1 MEQEKQK
8 SFFRKFLDTA
18 NLVQQCRNNGVSL
31 WECPS
36 FLFIL
41 IGFLDILV
49 TILIYFVAS
58 RLGDPVFTV
67 LSLAVTNIAIMSIG
81 LILIKAA
88 EKVIKANQIRS
99 EFVSIAS
106 HQLRAPLGNIRWA
119 ADLLENSRI
128 GNLSDKQR
136 EYIESI
142 QANNQRMI
150 KLLNDLLDVS
160 NISTGTMMGVKST
173 VALEEIVQ
181 QVVEEYNSIAKFRGV
196 QLILDID
203 DGLPLVTINP
213 ERVKVAIQNLIDN
226 AVKYSMNKGAVN
238 VSISRTKNNVI
249 IKIEDHGVGIPMNQ
263 QKDVFKKFFRSTNV
277 KKYEV
282 IGTGLGLFIAKS
294 AVEGSRGKIW
304 FQSAEDKG
312 SAFYC
317 AFPFER

>member
-8 SFFRKFLDTA
+8 SFLRKFLDTA
-18 NLVQQCRNNGVSL
+18 NLVQQCRDNGVSI

-41 IGFLDILV
+41 IGFLDVLV
-49 TILIYFVAS
+49 TVLIYFVAS
-58 RLGDPVFTV
+58 RLGDPIFTV

-81 LILIKAA
+81 MVLIKAA
-88 EKVIKANQIRS
+88 EKVIQANQIRS

-160 NISTGTMMGVKST
+160 NISTGTMIGIEST
-173 VALEEIVQ
+173 VALEEIIQ
-181 QVVEEYNSIAKFRGV
+181 QVVEEYNSVAKFRGV
-196 QLILDID
+196 QLTLDVD
-203 DGLPLVTINP
+203 DGLPMVTINP

-226 AVKYSMNKGAVN
+226 AVKYSMNKGEVN
-238 VSISRTKNNVI
+238 ISVSRLRNNVI
-249 IKIEDHGVGIPMNQ
+249 IKIEDHGAGIPKSQ

-294 AVEGSRGKIW
+294 AIESSHGRIW
-304 FQSAEDKG
+304 FQSVEDKG
-312 SAFYC
+312 SIFYC

>member
-1 MEQEKQK
+1 MEQKKQK
-8 SFFRKFLDTA
+8 SFFKKLLDSA
-18 NLVQQCRNNGVSL
+18 NLMQQCRENGISI
-31 WECPS
+31 WECPT

-41 IGFLDILV
+41 IGLLDILV

-58 RLGDPVFTV
+58 RLGDPIFTV
-67 LSLAVTNIAIMSIG
+67 ASLAFTNIAIMSIG
-81 LILIKAA
+81 MVLIKAA

-128 GNLSDKQR
+128 GNLSNKQK

-142 QANNQRMI
+142 QANNKRMI

-160 NISTGTMMGVKST
+160 KINTGTMIGVART
-173 VALEEIVQ
+173 IALEEIVQ
-181 QVVEEYNSIAKFRGV
+181 QIIEEYNSIAKFRGV
-196 QLILDID
+196 QLTLDVD
-203 DGLPLVTINP
+203 DGLPMVTINP
-213 ERVKVAIQNLIDN
+213 ERIKIAIQNLVDN
-226 AVKYSMNKGAVN
+226 AVKYSRNRGEVKVF
-238 VSISRTKNNVI
+238 VSRMKNNVLL
-249 IKIEDHGVGIPMNQ
+249 KIEDSGAGIPQKQ

-294 AVEGSRGKIW
+294 AVEGSNGRIW
-304 FQSAEDKG
+304 FRSAEDKG
-312 SAFYC
+312 STFYC
-317 AFPFER
+317 SFPFEK

>member
-1 MEQEKQK
+1 MGEEKQK
-8 SFFRKFLDTA
+8 SFLRKFLDSA
-18 NLVQQCRNNGVSL
+18 NLVQQCRENGVGI

-41 IGFLDILV
+41 IGFLDILI

-58 RLGDPVFTV
+58 RLGDPIFTV
-67 LSLAVTNIAIMSIG
+67 LSLAVTNVAVMSIG
-81 LILIKAA
+81 MILIKAA

-128 GNLSDKQR
+128 GNLSEKQK

-142 QANNQRMI
+142 QINDKRMI

-160 NISTGTMMGVKST
+160 KINTGTMIGVARTIS
-173 VALEEIVQ
+173 LEEIVQ
-181 QVVEEYNSIAKFRGV
+181 QLVEEYNLIAKIRGV
-196 QLILDID
+196 QLTLSVD
-203 DGLPLVTINP
+203 DGLPMVTINP
-213 ERVKVAIQNLIDN
+213 GRIKVAIQNLIDN
-226 AVKYSMNKGAVN
+226 AVKYSRNRGEIKIS
-238 VSISRTKNNVI
+238 VSRLRNNVVLR
-249 IKIEDHGVGIPMNQ
+249 IEDNGAGIPKDQ

-282 IGTGLGLFIAKS
+282 IGTGLGLFIARS
-294 AVEGSRGKIW
+294 AIESSGGKIW
-304 FQSAEDKG
+304 FTSEEDKG
-312 SAFYC
+312 TVFYC
-317 AFPFER
+317 AFPFEK

>member
-18 NLVQQCRNNGVSL
+18 NLVQQCRNDGVSL